1 MIDPQFLTLGGL
13 SLADTAAT
21 DSAATSLGNDF
32 DQFLTLLTTQ
42 LQNQDPLDP
51 LDSTEFTNQLVQ
63 FSQVEQQITSN
74 ERLEELVGL
83 QRASTV
89 NGAIG
94 FINKEVRYE
103 GSKFS
108 YDGTSELEMT
118 YFLTEDTAQTQV
130 TILDQSNNVIR
141 SFNGSTS
148 AGEHLLD
155 WDGLDDSG
163 NLVPPG
169 QYELQVGAQDA
180 EGRAVQ
186 TSSLVPGL
194 VSGVE
199 VIDGQVVLVI
209 DDLIVGIDTIL
220 SVRG

>member
-1 MIDPQFLTLGGL
+1 MIDPQILTLGGL
-13 SLADTAAT
+13 SIADTAAT
-21 DSAATSLGNDF
+21 QASATSLGNDF

-63 FSQVEQQITSN
+63 FSQVEQQIAQN
-74 ERLEELVGL
+74 ERLEEIVGL
-83 QRASTV
+83 QRASTI
-89 NGAIG
+89 NNAIG
-94 FINKEVRYE
+94 FIGKEVRYE
-103 GSKFS
+103 GSQFS
-108 YDGTSELEMT
+108 YDGSSELEMS
-118 YFLTEDTAQTQV
+118 YFLVENSAQTQIS
-130 TILDQSNNVIR
+130 ILDQSNNVIR
-141 SFNGSTS
+141 SFSGSTA

-155 WDGLDDSG
+155 WDGLDNDG
-163 NLVPPG
+163 NPVPPG

-186 TSSLVPGL
+186 TSSLVPGR

-199 VIDGQVVLVI
+199 VIDGQVVLVM